1 MDEILNDLFSYLR
14 FASISGDPKYKG
26 EVNACADWLTA
37 RFERA
42 GLDAQKYPTAGHP
55 IVVARSRPQ
64 KDRKT
69 VLIYG
74 HYDVQP
80 PDPVDLWNSPPFEPT
95 VQNGRVIARASSDNK
110 GQLLPH
116 LFADDLETGCALPS
130 SSWLLW
136 LLASFSIPKVPRRSS
151 CKGTTARA
159 ALLYGNF

>member
-1 MDEILNDLFSYLR
+1 MDEILSDLFSYVR
-14 FASISGDPKYKG
+14 FASISGDSRYKS

-42 GLDAQKYPTAGHP
+42 GLDAKKYPTAGHP

-64 KDRKT
+64 KDLKT

-80 PDPVDLWNSPPFEPT
+80 PDPLELWESPPFEPT
-95 VQNGRVIARASSDNK
+95 VKDGRVVGRGSSDNK

-116 LFADDLETGCALPS
+116 LFGATYQPNRNFSANANFTWSHSNYTNAFNVFTETSDYLNAFAP
-130 SSWLLW
+130 
-136 LLASFSIPKVPRRSS
+136 
-151 CKGTTARA
+151 
-159 ALLYGNF
+159 Y